1 MLIFDLLKSVGGWTR
16 KLGATSCGAFL
27 MAAPVYLILVSS
39 KDYHPYLIF
48 TMFGLVVLG
57 LLSGIAGLISSR
69 GEGRLPIASI
79 LGCVL
84 NLPVVIG
91 MLLVF
96 TVMFG
101 HGS

>member
-1 MLIFDLLKSVGGWTR
+1 MINSGAGRTR
-16 KLGATSCGAFL
+16 KLGAVSCGAFL
-27 MAAPVYLILVSS
+27 LAAPVYLILVSS

-57 LLSGIAGLISSR
+57 LLSGVAGLVSSR
-69 GEGRLPIASI
+69 GEGRLSVTSIA
-79 LGCVL
+79 GCVL
-84 NLPVVIG
+84 NLSVVVG